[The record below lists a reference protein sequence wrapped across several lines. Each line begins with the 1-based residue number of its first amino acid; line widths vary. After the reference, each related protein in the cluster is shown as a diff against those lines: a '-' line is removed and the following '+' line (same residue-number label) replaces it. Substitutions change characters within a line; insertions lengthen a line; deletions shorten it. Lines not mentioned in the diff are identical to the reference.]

1 MVYYRMMIVNHVVK
15 LCIKGHEWL
24 SFMTFLFL
32 LKYFEALWE
41 KQNQYSSAKTVG
53 LSLLSGWADA
63 HNEANGI
70 H

>member
-1 MVYYRMMIVNHVVK
+1 MQ
-15 LCIKGHEWL
+15 KGHEWL
-24 SFMTFLFL
+24 SFMIFLFL
-32 LKYFEALWE
+32 LKYFEALWQ

-63 HNEANGI
+63 HNVANGI

>member
-41 KQNQYSSAKTVG
+41 K
-53 LSLLSGWADA
+53 
-63 HNEANGI
+63 
-70 H
+70 

>member
-1 MVYYRMMIVNHVVK
+1 MQ
-15 LCIKGHEWL
+15 KGHEWL

-32 LKYFEALWE
+32 LKYFEELWE

-53 LSLLSGWADA
+53 RSLLSGLADA
-63 HNEANGI
+63 HKVANGI

>member
-32 LKYFEALWE
+32 LKHFEALW
-41 KQNQYSSAKTVG
+41 QNQNRYSSVKIVG
-53 LSLLSGWADA
+53 LNPLSGWAVV
-63 HNEANGI
+63 HNVANGI

>member
-32 LKYFEALWE
+32 LKYFEALWQ

-63 HNEANGI
+63 HNVANGI